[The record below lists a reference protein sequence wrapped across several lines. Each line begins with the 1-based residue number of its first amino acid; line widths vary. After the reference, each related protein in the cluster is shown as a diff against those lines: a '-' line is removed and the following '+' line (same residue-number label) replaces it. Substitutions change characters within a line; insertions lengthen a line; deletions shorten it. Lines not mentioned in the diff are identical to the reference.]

1 MRSNEKWT
9 TIPNGAL
16 INALFF
22 APFSL
27 YIVFMFEGTSFT
39 KFSHTMNPDNS
50 HLNDKNTKNSCF
62 FQSCPLSYT
71 CKLLW
76 VEHLGG

>member
-1 MRSNEKWT
+1 
-9 TIPNGAL
+9 
-16 INALFF
+16 
-22 APFSL
+22 
-27 YIVFMFEGTSFT
+27 MFEGTSFT

-76 VEHLGG
+76 VGQTSWRLDLRHICRPENPVHGS